1 LLTLPIALRGHTT
14 IASLAGQL
22 YRGSYVRRPEL
33 VAAPALGQ
41 LPLRRAKLA
50 IANSSQSWWFVVA
63 IASQQ
68 QNWEGDIM
76 RNRILNGLVLTIAG
90 SLAGCSATQIA
101 TPPPPEI
108 AVVEKQDTPERLE
121 RTAAVKITAV
131 VTDIDVANRLVTL
144 KDSDG
149 NEETIQVGP
158 EVRNLPQVKKGD
170 EVVVTYYESTVFQL
184 HKPGQAKPGAGSAE
198 VAARAEPGE
207 KPGAVGAEAMTI
219 VATVTKVN
227 KTGPKPSITLKSKE
241 GKVVTLPV
249 RDASRLAPVKVGDLL
264 EITYKQALAVE
275 VETPS
280 KK

>member
-1 LLTLPIALRGHTT
+1 MSNH
-14 IASLAGQL
+14 
-22 YRGSYVRRPEL
+22 
-33 VAAPALGQ
+33 
-41 LPLRRAKLA
+41 
-50 IANSSQSWWFVVA
+50 
-63 IASQQ
+63 
-68 QNWEGDIM
+68 
-76 RNRILNGLVLTIAG
+76 ILNGLVLTIAG

-101 TPPPPEI
+101 TPPPPEV
-108 AVVEKQDTPERLE
+108 AVVEKQDSPRHLE
-121 RTAAVKITAV
+121 QTAAVKITAV

-170 EVVVTYYESTVFQL
+170 QVIVTYYESTVFQL
-184 HKPGQAKPGAGSAE
+184 YKPGEVKPGAGAAE

-207 KPGAVGAEAMTI
+207 KPAAAGAEAVTI

-249 RDASRLAPVKVGDLL
+249 RDAKRLEPVKVGDLL